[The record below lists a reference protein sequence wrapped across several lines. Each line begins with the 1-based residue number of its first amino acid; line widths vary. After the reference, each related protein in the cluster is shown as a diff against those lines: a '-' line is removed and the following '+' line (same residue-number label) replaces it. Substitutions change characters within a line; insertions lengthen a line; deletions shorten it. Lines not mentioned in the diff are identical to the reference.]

1 MEGAEEV
8 GTTPLSGAGQ
18 RASGGVVGT
27 IAAVRFSEQI
37 VVSRPAA
44 DAFQYIAEFENT
56 AEWDPG
62 IAESRKLTDGPV
74 RVGSQFDV
82 VALFRGKRQRF
93 RYTVTELDDGRRIVL
108 EGVGAKATSVD
119 AITVDSTSDSGSRI
133 SYTADIQLKGL
144 RRLAEP
150 LLKPMLA
157 KTGEDALAG
166 LKQKLDSPG

>member
-1 MEGAEEV
+1 M
-8 GTTPLSGAGQ
+8 
-18 RASGGVVGT
+18 
-27 IAAVRFSEQI
+27 RFSEHI
-37 VVSRPAA
+37 VVSRPAP
-44 DAFQYIAEFENT
+44 DAFRYIAAFENT

-62 IAESRKLTDGPV
+62 IVESRKLTDGPV

-119 AITVDSTSDSGSRI
+119 AITVDPSDGGSRI
-133 SYTADIQLKGL
+133 FYTADIQLIGL
-144 RRLAEP
+144 RRIAEP

-166 LKQKLDSPG
+166 LKQKLDGPG

>member
-1 MEGAEEV
+1 
-8 GTTPLSGAGQ
+8 
-18 RASGGVVGT
+18 
-27 IAAVRFSEQI
+27 VRFSEQI

-44 DAFQYIAEFENT
+44 VAFHYIAEFENT
-56 AEWDPG
+56 ADWDPG

-119 AITVDSTSDSGSRI
+119 AITVETRGSGSRI
-133 SYTADIQLKGL
+133 SYTADIRLKGF

-150 LLKPMLA
+150 LLKPLLA

-166 LKQKLDSPG
+166 LKQKLDSLG

>member
-1 MEGAEEV
+1 M
-8 GTTPLSGAGQ
+8 
-18 RASGGVVGT
+18 
-27 IAAVRFSEQI
+27 RFNEQI
-37 VVSRPAA
+37 EVSRPAA
-44 DAFQYIAEFENT
+44 DAFQYISAFENA

-74 RVGSQFDV
+74 RVGSQFEV

-119 AITVDSTSDSGSRI
+119 AITVDTSDSGSRI

-157 KTGEDALAG
+157 KTSEDALAG
-166 LKQKLDSPG
+166 LKQKLDSLG

>member
-1 MEGAEEV
+1 M
-8 GTTPLSGAGQ
+8 
-18 RASGGVVGT
+18 
-27 IAAVRFSEQI
+27 RFSEQI
-37 VVSRPAA
+37 LVSRPAA

-62 IAESRKLTDGPV
+62 IAESKKLTDGPV

-93 RYTVTELDDGRRIVL
+93 RYTVTELVDGRRIVL
-108 EGVGAKATSVD
+108 EGAGAKATSVD
-119 AITVDSTSDSGSRI
+119 AITVDPSGSGSRI
-133 SYTADIQLKGL
+133 SYTADIKLKGL

-157 KTGEDALAG
+157 RTGEKALAG
-166 LKQKLDSPG
+166 LKQKLDGPG

>member
-1 MEGAEEV
+1 M
-8 GTTPLSGAGQ
+8 
-18 RASGGVVGT
+18 
-27 IAAVRFSEQI
+27 RFSEQI

-119 AITVDSTSDSGSRI
+119 AITVDAGDSGSRI

>member
-1 MEGAEEV
+1 M
-8 GTTPLSGAGQ
+8 
-18 RASGGVVGT
+18 
-27 IAAVRFSEQI
+27 RFSEHI
-37 VVSRPAA
+37 EVSRPAA
-44 DAFQYIAEFENT
+44 DAFRYIAEFENT

-119 AITVDSTSDSGSRI
+119 AITVDTSGSGSRI

-166 LKQKLDSPG
+166 LKQKLDSLG

>member
-1 MEGAEEV
+1 
-8 GTTPLSGAGQ
+8 
-18 RASGGVVGT
+18 VVSHLGT
-27 IAAVRFSEQI
+27 IAVVRFSEQI

-44 DAFQYIAEFENT
+44 DAFRYIAEFENT

-62 IAESRKLTDGPV
+62 IAESHKLTDGPV

-108 EGVGAKATSVD
+108 EGDGEKARSVD
-119 AITVDSTSDSGSRI
+119 SIAVEPSDNGSRI
-133 SYTADIQLKGL
+133 SYTAEIKLKGF
-144 RRLAEP
+144 RRIAEP

-157 KTGEDALAG
+157 KTGEEALAG
-166 LKQKLDSPG
+166 LKEKLDRPG

>member
-1 MEGAEEV
+1 M
-8 GTTPLSGAGQ
+8 
-18 RASGGVVGT
+18 
-27 IAAVRFSEQI
+27 RFSEHI
-37 VVSRPAA
+37 AVSRPAT
-44 DAFQYIAEFENT
+44 DAFRYIAEFENT

-93 RYTVTELDDGRRIVL
+93 RYTVTEVDDGRRIVL
-108 EGVGAKATSVD
+108 EGVGAKATSFD
-119 AITVDSTSDSGSRI
+119 AITVDPSGSGSRI

-150 LLKPMLA
+150 LLKLMLA

-166 LKQKLDSPG
+166 LKQKLDSLG